1 MTGQLIFAPEGWF
14 YSHWQEA
21 WPQAQLLTN
30 SQTRPNAKL
39 VVVLTN
45 CENWLDIV
53 THYSKDSAVLVLSQD
68 LNMAELQQ
76 AIGAG
81 ARAYMDFA
89 SPVSTFQAAEQS
101 INNGALWVPAGFL
114 DKLIAVFNQVLP
126 AKADPFSTLSA
137 REQEVAQL
145 VCQGL
150 SNKAIALQLGMG
162 ERTVKQHLTNIF
174 AKLGIKDRMQL
185 LLVSR
190 SA

>member
-1 MTGQLIFAPEGWF
+1 MTGQLIYAPEGWF

-30 SQTRPNAKL
+30 TQIRPKAKL
-39 VVVLTN
+39 VAVLTS
-45 CENWLDIV
+45 CENWLEVV

-68 LNMAELQQ
+68 LQMAELQQ

-89 SPVSTFQAAEQS
+89 SPVSTFKAAEQS

-126 AKADPFSTLSA
+126 TAESPFLMLSA
-137 REQEVAQL
+137 REQEVAQR

-150 SNKAIALQLGMG
+150 SNKAIAQQLGLG

-185 LLVSR
+185 LLISR